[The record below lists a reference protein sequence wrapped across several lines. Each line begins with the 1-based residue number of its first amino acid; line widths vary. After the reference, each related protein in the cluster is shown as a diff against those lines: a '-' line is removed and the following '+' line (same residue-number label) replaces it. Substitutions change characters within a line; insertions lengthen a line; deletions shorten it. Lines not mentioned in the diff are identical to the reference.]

1 MDYTPYKL
9 KHWIKQDKIEWKLIS
24 LNPRAIDII
33 NDKILS
39 GDNYL
44 NWNGLSMNPN
54 GAISCSSISC
64 CSSIIVIRISLSVN
78 SLKYV

>member
-54 GAISCSSISC
+54 GP
-64 CSSIIVIRISLSVN
+64 RILENHIDKIEWDLLSRN
-78 SLKYV
+78 PNA